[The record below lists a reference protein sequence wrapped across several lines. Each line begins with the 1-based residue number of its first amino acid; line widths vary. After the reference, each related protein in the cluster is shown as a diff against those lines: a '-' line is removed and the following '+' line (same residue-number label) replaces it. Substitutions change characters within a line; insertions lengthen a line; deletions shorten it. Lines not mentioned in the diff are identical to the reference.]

1 MSDKNLA
8 QRSRHCAAPHGKCHS
23 SCNFPFHQAHIDHAS
38 RSPII
43 SSHLPPP
50 SLTLAH
56 VSLSMLWEA
65 LTLSRLTECGGARI
79 FAHSNQYCAKLSL
92 SLSLSHPG
100 NLLEAATGGKS
111 HRRHHP
117 LRLPRRG
124 NNVWMLCDNT
134 AHKENLMSSTVC
146 HEEWCVD
153 SARGAKFDKLE

>member
-1 MSDKNLA
+1 MRFRTKMSFQLQFSLPSGA
-8 QRSRHCAAPHGKCHS
+8 HRPRESVAH
-23 SCNFPFHQAHIDHAS
+23 NF
-38 RSPII
+38 I
-43 SSHLPPP
+43 SSFPHH
-50 SLTLAH
+50 SLLLTFHCRCSGRHSLSH
-56 VSLSMLWEA
+56 VSLSVVGQGYLHI
-65 LTLSRLTECGGARI
+65 LTNIVQS
-79 FAHSNQYCAKLSL
+79 

-111 HRRHHP
+111 HRRHQNP
-117 LRLPRRG
+117 LRLSRRG